1 MFWLREKYPLK
12 YSVLEVNLLRFKFM
26 EVSCSKYK
34 YVEVNLVCVVLKV
47 REWHTVCL
55 GLGTMAHP
63 GKNLVPFVTS

>member
-1 MFWLREKYPLK
+1 M
-12 YSVLEVNLLRFKFM
+12 LEVNLLRFKFM

-34 YVEVNLVCVVLKV
+34 YVEVNLVCVVLQV